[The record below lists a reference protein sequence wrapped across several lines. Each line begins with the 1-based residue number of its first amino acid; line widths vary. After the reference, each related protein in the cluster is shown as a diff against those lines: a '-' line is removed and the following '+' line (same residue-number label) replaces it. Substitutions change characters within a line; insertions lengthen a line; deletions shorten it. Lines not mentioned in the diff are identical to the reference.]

1 MNIQTVT
8 FNKISFVNV
17 TSPGELELKYLKTNF
32 GFDTLHLEDYLN
44 KTQVPKVEVFKN
56 YSLLVLDF
64 PYFPPTAAQV
74 TSTKDKDKK
83 SKRTLESILAIPQAT
98 LSSVPIPQFLTS
110 EKTRRLLS
118 SQVDFFIGKDFLVV
132 LHDGSQPVITDI
144 FSYCQKS
151 LHNRNEYM
159 GQGSVFLAYRI
170 IDVLVDSYFPIIN
183 NIYSMIDRI
192 DKELEYTKSQS
203 TLEDISLTRRNAVV
217 FHTMLK
223 PIIPLFK
230 QLEEGKYPELNGAMQ
245 PFWSNV
251 LDHLQKLWER
261 LEDARELIEGISES
275 NESLLA
281 SKTNKIVTLLTIFSA
296 IILPLNLIASMY
308 GMNIRL
314 PLAEDPYAFFI
325 LLVTMVSIAFFMLI
339 VFKVRRWF

>member
-8 FNKISFVNV
+8 FNKISFVSV
-17 TSPGELELKYLKTNF
+17 TNPGDLEIKYLKTNF
-32 GFDTLHLEDYLN
+32 GFDTLHLDDYLN
-44 KTQVPKVEVFKN
+44 KTQVPKIETSKN
-56 YSLLVLDF
+56 YTLLVLDF
-64 PYFPPTAAQV
+64 PYFNPNGQPTG
-74 TSTKDKDKK
+74 SKDKK
-83 SKRTLESILAIPQAT
+83 SRNTLESIIAIPQAT
-98 LSSVPIPQFLTS
+98 LSSVPLPQFLPS
-110 EKTRRLLS
+110 GKTKRLLS
-118 SQVDFFIGKDFLVV
+118 SQVDFFIGKDFLVAI
-132 LHDGSQPVITDI
+132 HDGSQSAITDI
-144 FSYCQKS
+144 FSHCQKT

-170 IDVLVDSYFPIIN
+170 IDILVDSYFPIIN

-192 DKELEYTKSQS
+192 DKELEHSKSQS
-203 TLEDISLTRRNAVV
+203 ILEDISLTRRNAVV

-281 SKTNKIVTLLTIFSA
+281 SKTNEIVMLLTIFSA
-296 IILPLNLIASMY
+296 IILPLNLIASIY
-308 GMNIRL
+308 GMNIAL
-314 PLAEDPYAFFI
+314 PLSDQPHTFS
-325 LLVTMVSIAFFMLI
+325 LLMVIMVTISFLMLI
-339 VFKVRRWF
+339 VFKIRRWF